1 MTYKHKNKY
10 KASFD
15 FDNIKANHLIEV
27 EYAPYYKITTKIDH
41 GTIVD
46 DILNISSGENK
57 KVKWKPA
64 EGYYVSKIIVD
75 NAVTYEGND
84 YSKYP
89 ENYDFDNI
97 TADHDVIVETKKMTY
112 KIETEV
118 INGTITDNQ
127 LDIPYGENRVI
138 KYAPKKGYKI
148 ANITIDGKEIEIT
161 DENSFECVFNDIR
174 DNHTIKV
181 VYKTV
186 KIISSIRTQENES
199 THIVPKVN
207 NVKTVDNVPKTGV
220 SNNIEQ
226 YLLLVMGIISMV
238 IITLIM
244 INRSLQFRK
253 YNK

>member
-10 KASFD
+10 KESFD

-75 NAVTYEGND
+75 N
-84 YSKYP
+84 
-89 ENYDFDNI
+89 
-97 TADHDVIVETKKMTY
+97 
-112 KIETEV
+112 
-118 INGTITDNQ
+118 
-127 LDIPYGENRVI
+127 
-138 KYAPKKGYKI
+138 
-148 ANITIDGKEIEIT
+148 
-161 DENSFECVFNDIR
+161 
-174 DNHTIKV
+174 
-181 VYKTV
+181 
-186 KIISSIRTQENES
+186 
-199 THIVPKVN
+199 
-207 NVKTVDNVPKTGV
+207 VPKTGV
-220 SNNIEQ
+220 INNIEQ
-226 YLLLVMGIISMV
+226 YLSLVMGIISMV

-244 INRSLQFRK
+244 INRSLHFRK